1 MKIDSF
7 FLKNGIPEEPYA
19 HLKSERFKVIRGAMC
34 LLREPYEMMFHAVFH
49 PKGMEE
55 IYPKIG
61 LVVRLSRIGEGILA
75 GRLTCVRE
83 REFLHSQQFNYGED
97 WGQSASSQ
105 TENKRRNTMKSS
117 TNDQVEGKFHKV
129 KGKIKE
135 IAGKVSENPGLE
147 AEGKDE
153 REPVKFRKRSA
164 RSRKSWGSK
173 SAARIIAS
181 SHL

>member
-1 MKIDSF
+1 M
-7 FLKNGIPEEPYA
+7 
-19 HLKSERFKVIRGAMC
+19 
-34 LLREPYEMMFHAVFH
+34 
-49 PKGMEE
+49 
-55 IYPKIG
+55 
-61 LVVRLSRIGEGILA
+61 RLSRIGEGILA
-75 GRLTCVRE
+75 GRLTCVRG

-153 REPVKFRKRSA
+153 KRAGKVQEKIGQVKKVMG
-164 RSRKSWGSK
+164 K
-173 SAARIIAS
+173 
-181 SHL
+181 